1 VKSTHFF
8 LKVFLI
14 IYFLANQNLIGQ
26 ELAGFE
32 LIDNNSVGLTV
43 TPYTKWG
50 ASVADIDRN
59 GYPDIFIQ
67 RYAPGGAGAYSR
79 IFINTAGVF
88 QDITDQSPLES
99 LDANVSRTRTGSWAD
114 FDNDGD
120 KDLLVC
126 NDEAI
131 HLLRNENNTFTDI
144 AQEVGI
150 EGGIPPGFIT
160 HWEYNTGAWAD
171 YDLDGDLDLLVEQIY
186 NENFYLFQNENNIF
200 TDIAAQVGLASVLP
214 FDASFTGGWT
224 LPSRM
229 QWVDFDLDGDPDISA
244 GPYLFENTN
253 GQFQEVSESLN
264 FLPTRLQLQ
273 NIEWLD
279 YDNDG
284 DLDYFK
290 TSTYENDPGTS
301 ELWANENGSFVNVTE
316 SVFSLDMR
324 IHCRGISAG
333 DFDNDGDLDLFLS
346 INIQTTLDQLMLN
359 EEIEPGVH
367 VFEDVADLV
376 GITKMGDRKG
386 GAFFDYDRDGFLDLY
401 VPSAE
406 VNHILYHNLKNS
418 HNWVGF
424 ILEGT
429 VSNRDAV
436 GTLVTLYAGG
446 KSQIRYTKS
455 TNGFLRQDN
464 PWVHFGLGLVTA
476 IDSVVIKWPLGSTE
490 VLKDVSINQYHEIK
504 EGESTSRVNLIKD
517 TVPAIFSLKQNYPN
531 PFNPQTYI
539 RYSMGKASEAQII
552 ISNVLGQE
560 VQKYTSFH
568 KNAGT
573 YEIVWD
579 GTDENGV
586 NLPSGLYFY
595 RLEIPLYHDL
605 KKMLLIR

>member
-1 VKSTHFF
+1 MKSTQFF
-8 LKVFLI
+8 LMVLLMIFLI
-14 IYFLANQNLIGQ
+14 TTQNLIGQ

-32 LIDNNSVGLTV
+32 VIDNNSVGLTV

-59 GYPDIFIQ
+59 GYPDIFVQ
-67 RYAPGGAGAYSR
+67 RYAPGGDGAYSR
-79 IFINTAGVF
+79 IFLNNEGMF
-88 QDITDQSPLES
+88 QDITSQSPLES
-99 LDANVSRTRTGSWAD
+99 LDENVSRTRTGSWAD

-126 NDEAI
+126 NDGAI
-131 HLLRNENNTFTDI
+131 HLLRNDNNTFTDI
-144 AQEVGI
+144 AQEAGI

-186 NENFYLFQNENNIF
+186 NENFYLFENNENTF
-200 TDIAAQVGLASVLP
+200 TDVAAQVGLTSVLP

-229 QWVDFDLDGDPDISA
+229 QWVDYDLDGDPDISA
-244 GPYLFENTN
+244 GPYLFENNN
-253 GQFQEVSESLN
+253 GQFLEVSESLN
-264 FLPTRLQLQ
+264 FLPTRIQLQ
-273 NIEWLD
+273 NIEWFD

-301 ELWANENGSFVNVTE
+301 ELWAYENGSFVDVTE
-316 SVFSLDMR
+316 SIFSLDMR
-324 IHCRGISAG
+324 IHCRGISVG
-333 DFDNDGDLDLFLS
+333 DFDNDGDLDMFLS
-346 INIQTTLDQLMLN
+346 INIHTTIDLLMLN

-376 GITKMGDRKG
+376 GITQMGDRKG

-429 VSNRDAV
+429 VSNRDAT
-436 GTLVTLYAGG
+436 GTLVTLYTGD
-446 KSQIRYTKS
+446 KRQIRYTKS

-464 PWVHFGLGLVTA
+464 PWVHFGLGLDTA

-490 VLKDVSINQYHEIK
+490 VLKDVSINQYHEVK
-504 EGESTSRVNLIKD
+504 EGETTSQVRMNKD
-517 TVPAIFSLKQNYPN
+517 PVPATFSLTQNYPN
-531 PFNPQTYI
+531 PFNPHTFI
-539 RYSMGKASEAQII
+539 RYYMGRTGEAQIV
-552 ISNVLGQE
+552 ISNILGLE
-560 VQKYTSFH
+560 VRKYSIFH
-568 KNAGT
+568 KNVGT

-579 GTDENGV
+579 SKDESGRD
-586 NLPSGLYFY
+586 LPSGLYFY
-595 RLEIPLYHDL
+595 RLETSTIIDIR
-605 KKMLLIR
+605 KMLLIR